1 MRKVN
6 LLVTGLIIGQNLPA
20 QNVGIGTTTP
30 VAKLDVKTTLSNVG
44 QFNEGSSMFMGI
56 FENDVYR
63 GYWGSYAG
71 NPEDIDLGTG
81 AGNATGKLN

>member
-6 LLVTGLIIGQNLPA
+6 LLVTGLIIGQNLSA
-20 QNVGIGTTTP
+20 KNAGIGTTTP
-30 VAKLDVKTTLSNVG
+30 VAKLDVKTTCSYVG
-44 QFNEGSSMFMGI
+44 QFNGGSSMLMGI

-63 GYWGSYAG
+63 GYRDSFAG
-71 NPEDIDLGTG
+71 NPEDIDLETG